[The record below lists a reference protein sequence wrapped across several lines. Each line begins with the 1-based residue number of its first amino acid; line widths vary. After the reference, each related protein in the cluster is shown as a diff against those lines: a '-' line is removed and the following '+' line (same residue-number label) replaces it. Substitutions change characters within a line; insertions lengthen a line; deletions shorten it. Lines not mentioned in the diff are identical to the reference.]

1 MERQRFSGMNGGA
14 EGNRTPDLVI
24 ANDALYQLSY
34 SPASHH
40 PDSHPRWR
48 CLPLPGVQ
56 VKPRRRL
63 SLWPCDPSFHLPPSQ
78 PRTPLIT

>member
-1 MERQRFSGMNGGA
+1 MERQRFSGLNGGA

-40 PDSHPRWR
+40 PREPLGVRVCALAGRASQPK
-48 CLPLPGVQ
+48 LPLAAVAMRP
-56 VKPRRRL
+56 
-63 SLWPCDPSFHLPPSQ
+63 
-78 PRTPLIT
+78 